1 MTTDIDFQIMW
12 NRLIAVVEEQAQ
24 TLIRTAFG
32 TATREAG
39 DLSAGVYDRL
49 GRMIAQ
55 AVTGTPGHVNSM
67 AKTVGHVL
75 AKFPVETMAEGD
87 VFITNDPWLGTGHL
101 NDIVVVTPAFFE
113 GRLVGFFACT
123 LHVVDIGGSGSSKSQ
138 QVFEEGLRIPIV
150 RLLEAGRFSQ
160 TLIDTIRANVREPVQ
175 VIGDIRSV
183 VAANEVGC
191 RRLVVMM
198 REFGLTGL
206 EDLAAHILD
215 RSKAA
220 ILARIRALPRGT
232 YENKMTTDGITTPIT
247 LKARVT
253 VGDDG
258 LDVEYFDCPPLVEL
272 GYNVPYCYADA
283 YTCFG
288 LHCVIAADV
297 PNNAGSLS
305 AIRVHIPENTMLN
318 APDPAPVQSRAL
330 IGQLLPDL
338 MLGCLAQIVPE
349 RVMAEGAAR
358 LWSIG
363 IAGGLGRV
371 RADPALLAGNPGFDV
386 SVFQS
391 GGIGARYGQDGLSAT
406 AFPSGVRNIPVELT
420 ETYAPVVYRR
430 KEYRPDSGGPGRFRG
445 GLGQTVEITGNLP
458 LPFAVATSFDR
469 MVYPARGRAG
479 GLAGAV
485 GRLHLSTGEA
495 LAGKG
500 YHQVDPG
507 QSILIEIPG
516 GGGYHDPL
524 TRDPRK
530 VADDVRD
537 GLVSVEQ
544 AEAAY
549 GVRFDGQGRLD
560 EEATRLLRDSRAGGK
575 ELGE

>member
-1 MTTDIDFQIMW
+1 MTTNIDFQIMW

-39 DLSAGVYDRL
+39 DLSAGVYDRE

-75 AKFPVETMAEGD
+75 AKFPAEHMSEGD

-101 NDIVVVTPAFFE
+101 NDIVVVTPAFFDN
-113 GRLVGFFACT
+113 RLVGYFACT
-123 LHVVDIGGSGSSKSQ
+123 LHVVDIGGAGSSKSQ

-150 RLLEAGRFSQ
+150 RLVEAGRFSE

-175 VIGDIRSV
+175 VIGDIRSE

-191 RRLVVMM
+191 RRLAVMM

-206 EDLAAHILD
+206 EQLADHILE

-232 YENKMTTDGITTPIT
+232 YENEMTTDGITQPIT

-258 LDVEYFDCPPLVEL
+258 LDVEYFDCPPLVDL

-305 AIRVHIPENTMLN
+305 AIRVHIPPNTMLN

-330 IGQLLPDL
+330 MGQLLPDL
-338 MLGCLAQIVPE
+338 MLGCLAKIVPQK
-349 RVMAEGAAR
+349 VMAEGAAR

-371 RADPALLAGNPGFDV
+371 KADPAALAKSRSFDV

-391 GGIGARYGQDGLSAT
+391 GGMGARFGQDGLSAT

-430 KEYRPDSGGPGRFRG
+430 KEYRQDSGGPGRFRG
-445 GLGQTVEITGNLP
+445 GLGQTIEITGNLP
-458 LPFAVATSFDR
+458 LPFAVSTSFDR
-469 MVYPARGRAG
+469 MAFPARGREG
-479 GLAGAV
+479 GHPGAE
-485 GRLHLSTGEA
+485 GRLHLSTGQA
-495 LAGKG
+495 LNGKG
-500 YHQVDPG
+500 YHQIEPG
-507 QSILIEIPG
+507 QSIVIEIPG

-524 TRDPRK
+524 TRDPEL
-530 VADDVRD
+530 VARDVRN
-537 GLVSVEQ
+537 GLVSKEQ
-544 AEAAY
+544 AEMAY
-549 GVRFDGQGRLD
+549 GVRLD
-560 EEATRLLRDSRAGGK
+560 ANGALDAEATRLLRADRLAGQDGK
-575 ELGE
+575 Q